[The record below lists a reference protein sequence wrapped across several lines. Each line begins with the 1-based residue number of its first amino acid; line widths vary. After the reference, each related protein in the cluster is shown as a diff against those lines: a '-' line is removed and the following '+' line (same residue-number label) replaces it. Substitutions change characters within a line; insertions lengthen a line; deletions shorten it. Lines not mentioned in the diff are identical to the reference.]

1 MTPAR
6 PGSDH
11 GRGGQGGREPR
22 ATVQARALRVLDRSV
37 AGLSQRQI
45 AAAEGLTQSAVS
57 KILRRLETRAWQ
69 ELVDRVEQQ
78 KARQSLRL
86 DYLYGESLRAWEAS
100 KVDATRL
107 VQRTTQA
114 GAGGAVGATVAQ
126 LVVETQHGDP
136 RFLEVARKVLADQRP
151 VWGLDAPQKLD
162 VRATRGPFEA
172 MTDAAL
178 AAELARQRQLLTAIE
193 SAAPTEGPGEGTD
206 AE

>member
-1 MTPAR
+1 M
-6 PGSDH
+6 G
-11 GRGGQGGREPR
+11 
-22 ATVQARALRVLDRSV
+22 
-37 AGLSQRQI
+37 
-45 AAAEGLTQSAVS
+45 
-57 KILRRLETRAWQ
+57 
-69 ELVDRVEQQ
+69 RVEQQ
-78 KARQSLRL
+78 KVRQTLCL
-86 DYLYGESLRAWEAS
+86 DHLYRESLRSWEAS
-100 KVDATRL
+100 KDDATRR
-107 VQRTTQA
+107 VQRTTHA

-136 RFLEVARKVLADQRP
+136 RYLEVARKVLADQRR

-193 SAAPTEGPGEGTD
+193 PAAPIEGPGEGTD

>member
-1 MTPAR
+1 MKSALAKAR
-6 PGSDH
+6 S
-11 GRGGQGGREPR
+11 R
-22 ATVQARALRVLDRSV
+22 RS
-37 AGLSQRQI
+37 S
-45 AAAEGLTQSAVS
+45 SVS
-57 KILRRLETRAWQ
+57 KRASWRNSWGGSSSKKYAAVAAPRL
-69 ELVDRVEQQ
+69 
-78 KARQSLRL
+78 SLR
-86 DYLYGESLRAWEAS
+86 ESLRSWEAS
-100 KVDATRL
+100 KDDATRR
-107 VQRTTQA
+107 VQRTTHA

-136 RFLEVARKVLADQRP
+136 RYLEVARKVLADQRR

-193 SAAPTEGPGEGTD
+193 PAAPIEGPGEGTD